1 MKALTQRNPLTSA
14 EPMHIARSII
24 RARWTTPQGRIGL
37 WEWRGEPW
45 EWYGGSWV
53 RRDDKWLEEALW
65 LSMEDAHVSTPTQAG
80 VIVRRLG
87 PTVQTVQNV
96 NCALRALIRMKH
108 TASPA
113 WLGKGDGPVLGRC
126 VAFDDVIVDVKTGET
141 SVRDELLFEPCVIG
155 CQWDPMAKCPV
166 WEECVKQWSNGD
178 EKWVSLLRR
187 SMGAMLMPGRKWQRW
202 MLMQGRVRGGKG
214 TIMNVMKG
222 LIGDGYR
229 GVSMAQMSSQFGLW
243 GAEGARVLSV
253 SEFGALNSKEG
264 ELASANLKCV
274 VGGDP
279 VTIDRK
285 YMEPLRDVVLPG
297 FLVVQSNEI
306 PRLSNRGQGLA
317 SKMLVLPFSNS
328 FLGKEDLDLGEKLTN
343 ELQGIAVWAL
353 VGAKELLDEADSGKL
368 WPVPTLAEDV
378 LGRFQ
383 SLNNPVHDFLEAHF
397 EEKEDGFVSTV
408 NVWGLWKVWKM
419 KVGYRDE
426 VSQAQLVHRL
436 VEEGAWKL
444 SRARLGDERIRG
456 IKGLSI
462 QNLGDGS

>member
-1 MKALTQRNPLTSA
+1 MKALTQRNPLASA
-14 EPMHIARSII
+14 EPMHIARAII

-187 SMGAMLMPGRKWQRW
+187 TMGAMLMPGRKWQRW

-317 SKMLVLPFSNS
+317 SKMLVLPFANS
-328 FLGKEDLDLGEKLTN
+328 FLGKEDLDLGEKLAN
-343 ELQGIAVWAL
+343 ELQGIAVWA
-353 VGAKELLDEADSGKL
+353 
-368 WPVPTLAEDV
+368 
-378 LGRFQ
+378 
-383 SLNNPVHDFLEAHF
+383 
-397 EEKEDGFVSTV
+397 
-408 NVWGLWKVWKM
+408 
-419 KVGYRDE
+419 
-426 VSQAQLVHRL
+426 
-436 VEEGAWKL
+436 
-444 SRARLGDERIRG
+444 
-456 IKGLSI
+456 
-462 QNLGDGS
+462 